1 LAIALVN
8 DPEVLF
14 LDEPT
19 TGLDPHARQN
29 FWMLIESIK
38 KKQKT
43 ILLTTH
49 YMEEAHT
56 LCDEIAIMNKGKIIA
71 QGDPD
76 VLLRNHFQGALVEIP
91 ERTQTS
97 KERQSLESL
106 GARSARANGLFK
118 PMM

>member
-1 LAIALVN
+1 
-8 DPEVLF
+8 
-14 LDEPT
+14 
-19 TGLDPHARQN
+19 
-29 FWMLIESIK
+29 MLIESIK

-91 ERTQTS
+91 SEPKPQKSVRVWNLW
-97 KERQSLESL
+97 EHVRP
-106 GARSARANGLFK
+106 RAMDYSNR
-118 PMM
+118 